1 MCDWSGS
8 LRGVNSLEQFV
19 FAEPSW
25 SCHPCGFL
33 KSVFKKSAFL
43 GLWNLNKTEPSFS
56 CLLWGGVFIL
66 FGFLFVFFVF
76 AGGFW
81 LLVAFGFCFFV
92 GFWWLLAFVS
102 LLAFG
107 GFSWLLAFGG
117 FWLLAF
123 VSLFAFGGFSWL
135 LAFVAFLA
143 SLASKRCCKEG
154 RKEGRK
160 EGSMSMVL
168 RVLFFIFISRCRSR
182 WQRELCDMNTRTR

>member
-66 FGFLFVFFVF
+66 FGFLFVFFC
-76 AGGFW
+76 
-81 LLVAFGFCFFV
+81 FC
-92 GFWWLLAFVS
+92 W
-102 LLAFG
+102 
-107 GFSWLLAFGG
+107 WLLAFGG
-117 FWLLAF
+117 FWFLFLCWLL
-123 VSLFAFGGFSWL
+123 VAFGFWL
-135 LAFVAFLA
+135 LFLCLPLVA
-143 SLASKRCCKEG
+143 SLGFWLLWLFWLPLLQSGAA
-154 RKEGRK
+154 RKEGKGKGKGKRK
-160 EGSMSMVL
+160 
-168 RVLFFIFISRCRSR
+168 RK
-182 WQRELCDMNTRTR
+182 